1 MHGFDILWPGTVL
14 FLRSEE
20 EMVCG
25 KSESREESTSDV
37 HISFEDKR
45 LLGLNG
51 PSGWSCHGSS
61 VACKLALSPI
71 MEMPKNN

>member
-14 FLRSEE
+14 FLRSGE

-51 PSGWSCHGSS
+51 PSGWSCQVSS
-61 VACKLALSPI
+61 VACELALSPI